1 MKKDLVQRGSQTA
14 KNGFQNENDVV
25 NIFNNWKNDDLAKD
39 WLRSM
44 NYKLDEIEYVNANKI
59 KGSFKADIQ
68 VQINVEIKLKKLL
81 DVQNIQVKLVSNPSG
96 FNQID
101 KRWIDKY
108 VELWNI
114 PNDVA
119 KVLKYFTG
127 EISPYISASKDPRR
141 MFMTEFTQDEQQL
154 VINFIKMHQSLI
166 VSDILKGRGQF
177 SAEWMLVIFKLEDQK
192 IQWVLKPMN
201 YCLNLF
207 GNGEVEITKQG
218 SIKIA
223 NITMQR
229 KGGDGGRKTA
239 QMLQF
244 KINPCLLLNSNP
256 LVIKG

>member
-1 MKKDLVQRGSQTA
+1 MNDLAKKGSKIA
-14 KNGFQNENDVV
+14 KDGFQNENDV
-25 NIFNNWKNDDLAKD
+25 IDKFNNWQNDDFAKQ
-39 WLRSM
+39 WLKAM
-44 NYKLDEIEYVNANKI
+44 NYNLNEIEYVKASKI

-81 DVQNIQVKLVSNPSG
+81 DVQNLQVKLVSNPAG

-114 PNDVA
+114 PNEIT
-119 KVLKYFTG
+119 KILKHFTG
-127 EISPYISASKDPRR
+127 ELLPYIANPKDKRR
-141 MFMTEFTQDEQQL
+141 MFMNELTESEQKSL
-154 VINFIKMHQSLI
+154 LDFIKANQPLI

-177 SAEWMLVIFKLEDQK
+177 SAEWMLVILKVKEK
-192 IQWVLKPMN
+192 EVKWALKPMN
-201 YCLNLF
+201 FCLNLF

-218 SIKIA
+218 SIKIG
-223 NITMQR
+223 NITIQR

-244 KINPCLLLNSNP
+244 KINPCL
-256 LVIKG
+256 VF